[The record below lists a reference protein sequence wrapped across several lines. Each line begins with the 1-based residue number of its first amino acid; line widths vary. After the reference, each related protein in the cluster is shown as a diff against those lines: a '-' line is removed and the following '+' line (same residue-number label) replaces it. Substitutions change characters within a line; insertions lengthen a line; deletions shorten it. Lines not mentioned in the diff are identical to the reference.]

1 MRAALLLL
9 SLLMLIPAAHAQ
21 QGPFAPPDGPAARR
35 ARFDRRAL
43 VDCGAHAVFWPPA
56 EWSARLL
63 GPDVHLTSPDGRVRL
78 IRPRAGVRTSEA
90 FRERILQI
98 TSSLL
103 DAPAV
108 LEPVQEVRRNRWRTE
123 RTLIGTGRRAGR
135 TIAIEARSERRGAIW
150 IALYAD
156 PRPEDR
162 AAVQAV
168 TQSLAGLVSHACEC
182 GYDCDRRRR

>member
-1 MRAALLLL
+1 MRAALPLL

-56 EWSARLL
+56 EWSARLS

-78 IRPRAGVRTSEA
+78 IRPRAPVRTAEA
-90 FRERILQI
+90 LRERVLRV
-98 TSSLL
+98 TSTLL
-103 DAPAV
+103 DAPAA
-108 LEPVQEVRRNRWRTE
+108 LEPVQEGVRHNRWNVE
-123 RTLIGTGRRAGR
+123 RSVAGTGRRGGR
-135 TIAIEARSERRGAIW
+135 TIVIEARSRRRGAIW

-182 GYDCDRRRR
+182 GYD

>member
-1 MRAALLLL
+1 MVG
-9 SLLMLIPAAHAQ
+9 S
-21 QGPFAPPDGPAARR
+21 
-35 ARFDRRAL
+35 
-43 VDCGAHAVFWPPA
+43 
-56 EWSARLL
+56 
-63 GPDVHLTSPDGRVRL
+63 DVHLTSPDGRVRL
-78 IRPRAGVRTSEA
+78 IRPRARVRTSEA

-123 RTLIGTGRRAGR
+123 RTLLGTGRRAGR
-135 TIAIEARSERRGAIW
+135 AIAIEARSERRGAIW

-156 PRPEDR
+156 ARPEDR

-168 TQSLAGLVSHACEC
+168 TRSLATLVSHACEC
-182 GYDCDRRRR
+182 GYDCDRPPR